1 VTEPLQIPSKEAI
14 EYGRRVIQKEVD
26 RFKGFARRA
35 NGNADIEVAVR
46 MDVRWRAVQQLL
58 GDGGC
63 VIAPFD
69 ERWLDDN
76 FRNSVQ
82 SAFNAYNEPV
92 INLPVESE

>member
-1 VTEPLQIPSKEAI
+1 VTEPQQIPSKEAI

-76 FRNSVQ
+76 FRKMYETATS
-82 SAFNAYNEPV
+82 
-92 INLPVESE
+92 

>member
-1 VTEPLQIPSKEAI
+1 MTELQQIPSKEAI

-26 RFKGFARRA
+26 RLKGFAHQA
-35 NGNADIEVAVR
+35 SSKADIDVAVR
-46 MDVRWRAVQQLL
+46 MDVRWRALQQLL

-76 FRNSVQ
+76 FRDAIQATYNS
-82 SAFNAYNEPV
+82 
-92 INLPVESE
+92 LPVESE

>member
-1 VTEPLQIPSKEAI
+1 MSKSQPEQLQIPSKEAI

-26 RFKGFARRA
+26 RLKQFARQA
-35 NGNADIEVAVR
+35 NGKGDVEVAVR
-46 MDVRWRAVQQLL
+46 MAVRWRALQQLL

-76 FRNSVQ
+76 FRKMYETATS
-82 SAFNAYNEPV
+82 
-92 INLPVESE
+92 

>member
-1 VTEPLQIPSKEAI
+1 MTEPLQIPSKEAV

-26 RFKGFARRA
+26 RLKGFARRA

-46 MDVRWRAVQQLL
+46 MDVRWRAIAQLL

-76 FRNSVQ
+76 FRKM
-82 SAFNAYNEPV
+82 YETV
-92 INLPVESE
+92 IESLPVDQS